1 MTPAQAERVLRDA
14 RRSRRLVAPFTDT
27 DPDLDEQWGYAV
39 QDLDRRH
46 RTRVGERVLGVKLG
60 LTSLAKQQRMGVG
73 QPIVGFLTDAMQVR
87 PDDLPSRLAGWSQ
100 PRLEPEIAFRTA
112 HDLAAPLSL
121 GQVAHAVDAVTVA
134 VEIIDSRYA
143 GYRFRLPDVVADSTS
158 AAGYL
163 LGPFVPLTRPDDLS
177 EIPCEL
183 EVDGQVVHTATGAAI
198 LGHPLR
204 ALVHLSRHLAE
215 RGQTLPAGSVVLA
228 GALTDAVPL
237 VAGASYVARMG
248 RLGTLT
254 VEA

>member
-1 MTPAQAERVLRDA
+1 MTPTEAERVLRHA

-27 DPDLDEQWGYAV
+27 DPDLDEHWGYDV
-39 QDLDRRH
+39 QDLDRQH
-46 RTRVGERVLGVKLG
+46 RTQVGERVLGAKLG
-60 LTSLAKQQRMGVG
+60 LTSLAKQQRMGVA
-73 QPIVGFLTDAMQVR
+73 QPIVGFLTDAMLVT

-100 PRLEPEIAFRTA
+100 PRIEPEIAFRTA
-112 HDLAAPLSL
+112 RDLAVPLSL

-134 VEIIDSRYA
+134 AEVIDSRYA
-143 GYRFRLPDVVADSTS
+143 DFRFRLPDVVADSTS

-163 LGPFVPLTRPDDLS
+163 LGPFVPLPRPDDLGD
-177 EIPCEL
+177 IPCEL

-198 LGHPLR
+198 LGHPLL
-204 ALVHLSRHLAE
+204 AVVHLSRHLAE

-237 VAGASYVARMG
+237 VAGSSYVVRMG

-254 VEA
+254 LDA